1 MLQYNTMRFGTDT
14 FTVTEGDD
22 PVIGGRQAL
31 LVSNESLDA
40 TNATAVTSITITG
53 NEPTGTSR
61 RFMFKID
68 GKVYRFVNGTLTEY
82 TGAINV
88 SNVLANGNTAAELTT
103 LSNITGFAGKQIYPI
118 IALESQ
124 GNNEPTAKIAI
135 NVSSSVES
143 KERVSV
149 KQWQVLPAPS
159 GVIPK
164 ITEVTASTA
173 CTGNGTATVEVR
185 FKDATGTISSYMP
198 LTDAAGQEA
207 VEVAFRIT
215 YRVSTVGSDTAKV
228 NSVTVKYIA
237 EGDVVTG
244 ETSDFYSVIPDFE
257 TNLRLCYLVIRHK
270 KLINSTI
277 EAFANFF
284 PKPKHRERIYI
295 GFGRNETR
303 TYTLGSN
310 GAPDAQINPSTL
322 RIYVDGNATTN
333 FDFNTETCELTI
345 SAPDGK
351 SILASYDYDCG
362 SEVWHPMIREFNQQ
376 PYFDGS
382 YMTRFSY
389 VLPDDYDASRANI
402 RVRLT
407 RPQGR
412 VSNEFLGTAQ
422 GRTQQFVL
430 PHFADASTIRLNADF
445 SYDAETRVLTC
456 VATKGTDLRIS
467 YNYVGEQHTIYSW
480 AAGWAAA

>member
-14 FTVTEGDD
+14 FTVTGSDD
-22 PVIGGRQAL
+22 PVIGARQAL

-40 TNATAVTSITITG
+40 TNATTATSITITG
-53 NEPTGTSR
+53 NEPAGTSR

-68 GKVYRFVNGTLTEY
+68 GKVYRFVNGALTEY

-103 LSNITGFAGKQIYPI
+103 LSNITGFANKQVYPI

-124 GNNEPTAKIAI
+124 GSNEPTAKIAL
-135 NVSSSVES
+135 NVSSAAEIKYIQKISAAYT
-143 KERVSV
+143 
-149 KQWQVLPAPS
+149 LTAPS

-164 ITEVTASTA
+164 ITEVAASTT
-173 CTGNGTATVEVR
+173 CTGNGSVDVSARIQAVNGTWSEYTTLAELANQDAIAIQ
-185 FKDATGTISSYMP
+185 FKTIH
-198 LTDAAGQEA
+198 
-207 VEVAFRIT
+207 
-215 YRVSTVGSDTAKV
+215 RVVTVGTDTANI
-228 NSVTVKYIA
+228 NSFTVKYIA
-237 EGDVVTG
+237 NSDIVTG
-244 ETSDFYSVIPDFE
+244 ETSDFYSIIPVFE
-257 TNLRLCYLVIRHK
+257 TDLRLCYLVIRHK

-295 GFGRNETR
+295 GYGKGETK
-303 TYTLGSN
+303 TYTLGLN
-310 GAPDAQINPSTL
+310 GTPDAQINPSTL

-345 SAPDGK
+345 NATNAK

-362 SEVWHPMIREFNQQ
+362 SEVWYPMIREFNQQ

-389 VLPDDYDASRANI
+389 VLPDDYEASRANI

-407 RPQGR
+407 RPHGT
-412 VSNEFLGTAQ
+412 VTNSLLGTAQ

-456 VATKGTDLRIS
+456 VADKGTELYIS
-467 YNYVGEQHTIYSW
+467 YDYDGEQHQIYSW